1 MKNLFLLLA
10 LTTILF
16 SSCLKDS
23 CENMRTYIQYNPSY
37 KNLDEIR
44 NVTAGQPQDLVNP
57 GQIYIYKQYL
67 FINEFRKGI
76 HVFDNS
82 NPAQPVNLAFYDI
95 PGNAQLSIKDNILYA
110 NNYLDLLAIDITD
123 PLNINV
129 IDVEEFIFM
138 DSYVSN
144 FGQYDTTKSQLIV
157 EYIPTQITEKIGCE
171 HSYYYSNFYKNGEI
185 LFVADNSVGLYS
197 DNSGAQSNIGV
208 GGSTAKFTISGN
220 ALYTL
225 RNQELLTFDIAA
237 KSPVYASALLLKVF
251 PETVF
256 PFKNTILVGGAT
268 GMTIINIDNPLSPVE
283 AGSVQHIRSCDPVV
297 ASGNLAYVTLWNGSE
312 CGNGRNELQVIDIS
326 NLNVPVQLNATVMES
341 PRGLAVSEGKLM
353 VCEDTFGAKLFD
365 VSDNTKPPQK
375 IASYPEITS
384 QDVIWIGSNFIFV
397 SQNGIAQYK
406 MDGIK
411 LDLLSTIPI
420 KP

>member
-1 MKNLFLLLA
+1 MKNLILLLA
-10 LTTILF
+10 LSATLF

-23 CENMRTYIQYNPSY
+23 CDETRTYTQYEPSY

-44 NVTAGQPQDLVNP
+44 NVTAGDPQELKDP
-57 GQIYIYKQYL
+57 GQIYIYKKYL
-67 FINEFRKGI
+67 FINQFRKGI

-82 NPAQPVNLAFYDI
+82 DPAHPVNLAFYDI
-95 PGNAQLSIKDNILYA
+95 PGSAQLSIKDDMLYT
-110 NNYLDLLAIDITD
+110 NNYLDLLAIDIKD
-123 PLNINV
+123 PLNISV
-129 IDVEEFIFM
+129 VDIEEFIFM

-144 FGQYDTTKSQLIV
+144 FGVFDTAKSQLIV
-157 EYIPTQITEKIGCE
+157 EYIPTQVTEKIGCDN
-171 HSYYYSNFYKNGEI
+171 SYFYGDYYKNGEF
-185 LFVADNSVGLYS
+185 LFVADNSGVSNG
-197 DNSGAQSNIGV
+197 NPGAQSNIGV
-208 GGSTAKFTISGN
+208 GGSTAKFTITGN

-225 RNQELLTFDIAA
+225 RNSELLTFDISL
-237 KSPVYASALLLKVF
+237 KLPVYASALPLKIL

-256 PFKNTILVGGAT
+256 PFKNTILVGGSS

-283 AGSVQHIRSCDPVV
+283 AGSINHVTSCDPVV
-297 ASGNLAYVTLWNGSE
+297 AADNTAYVTLWNGSE

-326 NLNVPVQLNATVMES
+326 DLNAPIQLHALVMNS
-341 PRGLAVSEGKLM
+341 PRGLAINEDKLM

-365 VSDNTKPPQK
+365 VSDNTKAPQPL
-375 IASYPEITS
+375 ATYPEIVS

-406 MDGIK
+406 MDGNI
-411 LDLLSTIPI
+411 LNLLSTIPI